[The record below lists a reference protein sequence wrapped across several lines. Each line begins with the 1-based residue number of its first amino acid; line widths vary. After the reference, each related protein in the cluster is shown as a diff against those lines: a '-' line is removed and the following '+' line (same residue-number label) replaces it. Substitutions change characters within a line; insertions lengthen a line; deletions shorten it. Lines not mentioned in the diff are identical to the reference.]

1 MRHGN
6 KINNLGR
13 TYAHRAALL
22 KNLAI
27 SLIAH
32 KRIETTLAKAKEL
45 RKFIEPLITKAKN
58 DTTHSRRTV
67 FSYLQDKESI
77 KTLFGEVANKVAERN
92 GGYTRII
99 KLGFRQGDN
108 AEVALIELVDFNEA
122 LLTAVEEKSAKTRRS
137 RRGGK
142 KSETSEAAVTGAEVV
157 EDAPAAVETAAAEV
171 VAEATVEAPAVAET
185 STENEESKEA

>member
-27 SLIAH
+27 SLVAH

-67 FSYLQDKESI
+67 FSYLQDKETI

-122 LLTAVEEKSAKTRRS
+122 LLTTVEEKSAKTRRS

-157 EDAPAAVETAAAEV
+157 EETPVAVETAAEEEV
-171 VAEATVEAPAVAET
+171 QAVATEAAET